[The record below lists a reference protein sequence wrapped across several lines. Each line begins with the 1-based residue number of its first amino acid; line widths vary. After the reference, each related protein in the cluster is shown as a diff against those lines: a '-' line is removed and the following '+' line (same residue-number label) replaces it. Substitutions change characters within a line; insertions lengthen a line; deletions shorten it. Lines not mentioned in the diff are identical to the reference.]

1 MSCLLVVMNFF
12 QGPEWVWPVGYFLQA
27 YLHFARLVGGAE
39 KWAEAKKFVMSV
51 MAAHY
56 TEVQVSWPILI
67 MKLIFVLATFSQL
80 SAYLSS
86 PPQVQAGSERR
97 NESAEIG

>member
-1 MSCLLVVMNFF
+1 M
-12 QGPEWVWPVGYFLQA
+12 WPVGYFLQA

-56 TEVQVSWPILI
+56 TEVQVSCPILK
-67 MKLIFVLATFSQL
+67 MRLIVVHITYTTFFKL
-80 SAYLSS
+80 SAD
-86 PPQVQAGSERR
+86 
-97 NESAEIG
+97 